1 MKAPPSNVTSLNS
14 TLVLE
19 GEITTRA
26 SISQALATIFLPSS
40 RTQMLKM
47 ITRIGQPHEALKLE
61 RKSFFEDNQLARRL
75 SQD

>member
-26 SISQALATIFLPSS
+26 STSLALATIFLPSS

-47 ITRIGQPHEALKLE
+47 ISMA
-61 RKSFFEDNQLARRL
+61 NLARPEA
-75 SQD
+75 

>member
-40 RTQMLKM
+40 RTQMLKI
-47 ITRIGQPHEALKLE
+47 ITRIGQPREARSLNA
-61 RKSFFEDNQLARRL
+61 RASFRDNQLG
-75 SQD
+75 